1 MRLKQQWIQF
11 LFLFLVNQWWK
22 TILSEQAGNEFVS
35 NNEYEYGGSNRIIF
49 LNDFSGDHL
58 EGNDQIPQITSL
70 AFRDGLNMGV
80 GTSTG
85 HILLY
90 DIRSSRPLLIKD
102 HFYGI
107 PIKKLLFH
115 STLDQVISLD
125 AKSVKVS
132 RIRFY
137 MNYLCTIGFQ
147 EKLLK

>member
-1 MRLKQQWIQF
+1 
-11 LFLFLVNQWWK
+11 
-22 TILSEQAGNEFVS
+22 
-35 NNEYEYGGSNRIIF
+35 
-49 LNDFSGDHL
+49 
-58 EGNDQIPQITSL
+58 
-70 AFRDGLNMGV
+70 MGV

-90 DIRSSRPLLIKD
+90 DIRSSRPMLIKD

-137 MNYLCTIGFQ
+137 IWIMYNFGVEENIVKT
-147 EKLLK
+147 K

>member
-1 MRLKQQWIQF
+1 
-11 LFLFLVNQWWK
+11 
-22 TILSEQAGNEFVS
+22 
-35 NNEYEYGGSNRIIF
+35 
-49 LNDFSGDHL
+49 
-58 EGNDQIPQITSL
+58 
-70 AFRDGLNMGV
+70 MGV

-137 MNYLCTIGFQ
+137 MNYVQYCRFKHRKEYNFIEESAVFKECAELGLANYLCRTSPI
-147 EKLLK
+147 LKV

>member
-1 MRLKQQWIQF
+1 
-11 LFLFLVNQWWK
+11 
-22 TILSEQAGNEFVS
+22 
-35 NNEYEYGGSNRIIF
+35 
-49 LNDFSGDHL
+49 
-58 EGNDQIPQITSL
+58 
-70 AFRDGLNMGV
+70 MGV

-132 RIRFY
+132 STVESRFKKDFGSDQ
-137 MNYLCTIGFQ
+137 NLS
-147 EKLLK
+147 

>member
-1 MRLKQQWIQF
+1 M
-11 LFLFLVNQWWK
+11 
-22 TILSEQAGNEFVS
+22 A
-35 NNEYEYGGSNRIIF
+35 
-49 LNDFSGDHL
+49 
-58 EGNDQIPQITSL
+58 
-70 AFRDGLNMGV
+70 V

-125 AKSVKVS
+125 AKSVKIWDRATGKPYTSIESETAELNDICAYEGSGLIFMANEQPKMQVHYIPS
-132 RIRFY
+132 
-137 MNYLCTIGFQ
+137 LG
-147 EKLLK
+147 

>member
-1 MRLKQQWIQF
+1 MAIYTFNFFIIVKTAVYYACIILQF
-11 LFLFLVNQWWK
+11 GEKLY
-22 TILSEQAGNEFVS
+22 ISFVH
-35 NNEYEYGGSNRIIF
+35 I
-49 LNDFSGDHL
+49 SGDHL

-132 RIRFY
+132 RIRF
-137 MNYLCTIGFQ
+137 I
-147 EKLLK
+147 